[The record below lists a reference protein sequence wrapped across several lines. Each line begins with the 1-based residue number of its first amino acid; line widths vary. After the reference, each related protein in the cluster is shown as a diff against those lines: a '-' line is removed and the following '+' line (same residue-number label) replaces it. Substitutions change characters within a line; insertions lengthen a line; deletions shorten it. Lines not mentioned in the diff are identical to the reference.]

1 LAGTWTKT
9 KGPKGRP
16 GIYWQDTARGNRRYK
31 VAHRDARGM
40 VTSKTFDRL
49 EDAKA
54 FQDEQTGR
62 RRKGDLLDA
71 SKARRT
77 VTDLW
82 IYFSETRE
90 TRGGR
95 AIKPSTFASYT
106 TRWRTHI
113 QPRWGDHRV
122 GDVQRDH
129 LKRWLRELQAET
141 STDTRR
147 KTQQVVHKLFAVAV
161 SESWLARNPADGIGM
176 PSAKVM
182 REPQALT
189 DEQVAKIAAEVPE
202 NYRALVWTLA
212 ETGMRIGEATALRVK
227 NLGMP
232 ELFIKREPDD
242 VPDPGVQ
249 KLNGGIRVV
258 ENAPEVSGVRML
270 GTPKSDE
277 SERVVPISPRLRQ
290 HLKAH
295 LDGLFTNRFDPEALV
310 FTTEY
315 GRPVLQSN
323 FRNRVF
329 VPAAE
334 RAGVLDKDGKPPTVH
349 HLRHTAISLW
359 IARGLTP
366 FEVSKMVGHTDLKMI
381 ERRYGHLYESELQKK
396 IDRIGAEV

>member
-1 LAGTWTKT
+1 
-9 KGPKGRP
+9 
-16 GIYWQDTARGNRRYK
+16 
-31 VAHRDARGM
+31 M

-62 RRKGDLLDA
+62 RRKGELLDA

-77 VTDLW
+77 VNDLW

-113 QPRWGDHRV
+113 QPSWGDYKV
-122 GDVQRDH
+122 GEVQRDH
-129 LKRWLRELQAET
+129 LKRWLREPQAKT

-161 SESWLARNPADGIGM
+161 SENWLARNPADGIGM

-182 REPQALT
+182 RETQALT

-242 VPDPGVQ
+242 VPDLGVQ

-277 SERVVPISPRLRQ
+277 SERVVPISPGFASTSRPTSTASIPTASTPRPLCSPPSTEDLCCNPTSAIVSSFQQPNGR
-290 HLKAH
+290 ASWTRT
-295 LDGLFTNRFDPEALV
+295 GSRPPS
-310 FTTEY
+310 TT
-315 GRPVLQSN
+315 
-323 FRNRVF
+323 
-329 VPAAE
+329 
-334 RAGVLDKDGKPPTVH
+334 
-349 HLRHTAISLW
+349 
-359 IARGLTP
+359 
-366 FEVSKMVGHTDLKMI
+366 
-381 ERRYGHLYESELQKK
+381 
-396 IDRIGAEV
+396 